1 MSPAL
6 PLLAAARANINVAPA
21 SHGETQADETL
32 GNGNAAAS
40 FQRFP
45 LMRKPVTRLPS
56 AGAVDPIAELSVR
69 VNGELW
75 REVPSLFSARPTDRV
90 FTMRYA
96 ADGTST
102 IGFGDGVTGA
112 RLPSGAGNV
121 QARYRTGMGLAG
133 RMRAGQLSTLLARP
147 PGLLDVTNPLAADGG
162 ADPETL
168 EEARSLA
175 PATVRTFG
183 RAIALSD
190 FEDVARQ
197 TGLAARARASWTW
210 IGTER
215 AVQLTVA
222 GPGGS
227 RLSSAAMTTLFGA
240 LGTARDP
247 NHVLVLGNLWR
258 VPVVIEAR
266 ILRHLEFE
274 ADAVALAAR
283 SALMALMNFDVQP
296 LGRAL
301 HLSRI
306 VTALQDTAGVSAVDV
321 DAFHIK
327 GAQGWTAAQLARRAA
342 TADAVQPFIRLFD
355 ARPRPPAATLDPLAL
370 AGLALDPDVEALPAE
385 QAFVESPDSDILL
398 HVVDAL

>member
-1 MSPAL
+1 
-6 PLLAAARANINVAPA
+6 
-21 SHGETQADETL
+21 
-32 GNGNAAAS
+32 
-40 FQRFP
+40 
-45 LMRKPVTRLPS
+45 
-56 AGAVDPIAELSVR
+56 
-69 VNGELW
+69 
-75 REVPSLFSARPTDRV
+75 
-90 FTMRYA
+90 
-96 ADGTST
+96 
-102 IGFGDGVTGA
+102 
-112 RLPSGAGNV
+112 
-121 QARYRTGMGLAG
+121 
-133 RMRAGQLSTLLARP
+133 
-147 PGLLDVTNPLAADGG
+147 
-162 ADPETL
+162 
-168 EEARSLA
+168 
-175 PATVRTFG
+175 
-183 RAIALSD
+183 
-190 FEDVARQ
+190 
-197 TGLAARARASWTW
+197 
-210 IGTER
+210 
-215 AVQLTVA
+215 
-222 GPGGS
+222 
-227 RLSSAAMTTLFGA
+227 MTTLFSA

-266 ILRHLEFE
+266 ILRHLAFE

-306 VTALQDTAGVSAVDV
+306 VAALQDTPGVSAVDV